1 MSCRR
6 RALARVAEV
15 TGFRAAVTLNESC
28 AECVLINYQSNSNY
42 FTCRCPWGAVFREM
56 PDALAVVI
64 MMIKDRGSS
73 ADGGPW
79 AEGLG
84 WPVRAGLAEAARE
97 HDDSFRGGDPCNSSI
112 GSAVITSVALALV
125 GALSSF
131 ATQSVGLA

>member
-6 RALARVAEV
+6 RALARVAGV

-84 WPVRAGLAEAARE
+84 LDLRKRRVSMMIVFGGAILAILQSDR
-97 HDDSFRGGDPCNSSI
+97 
-112 GSAVITSVALALV
+112 
-125 GALSSF
+125 LSLHLWRSR
-131 ATQSVGLA
+131 SWER

>member
-64 MMIKDRGSS
+64 MMIQGSWVFRGS
-73 ADGGPW
+73 W
-79 AEGLG
+79 AVG
-84 WPVRAGLAEAARE
+84 
-97 HDDSFRGGDPCNSSI
+97 RG
-112 GSAVITSVALALV
+112 
-125 GALSSF
+125 
-131 ATQSVGLA
+131 VGLAQLGWTCGSGA

>member
-64 MMIKDRGSS
+64 MMIQGR
-73 ADGGPW
+73 
-79 AEGLG
+79 
-84 WPVRAGLAEAARE
+84 
-97 HDDSFRGGDPCNSSI
+97 I
-112 GSAVITSVALALV
+112 
-125 GALSSF
+125 
-131 ATQSVGLA
+131 VGLPRIVGRGQRGWGWTCGSGA